1 MRWERH
7 EKVNLNFLKRRGVG
21 VWGLN
26 RCFDQLKEY
35 SQLKLANLE
44 TF

>member
-1 MRWERH
+1 MRGERH
-7 EKVNLNFLKRRGVG
+7 EKEGAG